1 MIVTHDGTHGPECF
15 GCKVKSVHISGEAM
29 PTRGQVARIATK
41 EKAWDRD
48 GEAYK
53 RLRKDGVQPYGI
65 DGSAAVETFA
75 NTKEEVEVWKTPA
88 ERKAS

>member
-1 MIVTHDGTHGPECF
+1 MISTHDGTHGDDCF
-15 GCKVKSVHISGEAM
+15 GCKVKRIHISGEAM
-29 PTRGQVARIATK
+29 PSRGQVARLAST
-41 EKAWDRD
+41 EKSWDRD

-65 DGSAAVETFA
+65 EGAAAVEVMA
-75 NTKEEVEVWKTPA
+75 NSKDEIECWKNPA

>member
-1 MIVTHDGTHGPECF
+1 MIRTHDGSHGDCF
-15 GCKVKSVHISGEAM
+15 GCKIKTIHISGEAM
-29 PTRGQVARIATK
+29 PTRGQTARLAET

-53 RLRKDGVQPYGI
+53 RLRADGVQPYGI
-65 DGSAAVETFA
+65 DGAAAVETFA
-75 NTKEEVEVWKTPA
+75 NTREEVEVWKTPA

>member
-29 PTRGQVARIATK
+29 PTRGQVARIATT

-48 GEAYK
+48 GEADK
-53 RLRKDGVQPYGI
+53 RRREDGVQPYGI
-65 DGSAAVETFA
+65 DGAAAVEVMA
-75 NTKEEVEVWKTPA
+75 NSKEEVEVWKSPA

>member
-1 MIVTHDGTHGPECF
+1 VIRTHDGSHGPECF

-29 PTRGQVARIATK
+29 PTRGQVARIAST

-53 RLRKDGVQPYGI
+53 RLRRDGVQPYGI
-65 DGSAAVETFA
+65 DGAAAVEVMA
-75 NTKEEVEVWKTPA
+75 NTKEEVECWKGPHDA
-88 ERKAS
+88 